1 MKRSRQLH
9 LHVVGGLDW
18 EPTKQSHSRLC
29 QSIALKHPGNNIN
42 KGKHIS
48 PVPERNTNSTHAH
61 RQVWSSLCVS
71 VQSCKL
77 GKSLT
82 NIIPLGLLDYI
93 SSALTLHQTCSTTS
107 VSPSPSVLLF
117 PSKLSAAIQNN
128 SLYTQPLWYE
138 TKCPQYE
145 DAVVSSCCFCSI
157 TFPSMVYH
165 WLQQHIIMQSEV
177 TSNATNTIPGLLLP
191 FRYLL
196 SILVFSIHWED
207 EVCGRRCDCFGDGA
221 AAGFMADVCVCWS
234 GSGGE
239 RFTAYWCGQFSLWS
253 ERVNMERWPCLA
265 VCLSVCV
272 SVNVCVREIER
283 GWFTAPDYLSLLNLK
298 LFVETFE
305 CWSLIHHSLSSH
317 TNKPFSIDFSWGSD
331 ITSTPACILM

>member
-117 PSKLSAAIQNN
+117 PSKSSAAIQNN

-234 GSGGE
+234 GRE
-239 RFTAYWCGQFSLWS
+239 IHCILMWPIFTVKWKSKYGTLTMFGS
-253 ERVNMERWPCLA
+253 V
-265 VCLSVCV
+265 SVCV
-272 SVNVCVREIER
+272 CVSMCVWER